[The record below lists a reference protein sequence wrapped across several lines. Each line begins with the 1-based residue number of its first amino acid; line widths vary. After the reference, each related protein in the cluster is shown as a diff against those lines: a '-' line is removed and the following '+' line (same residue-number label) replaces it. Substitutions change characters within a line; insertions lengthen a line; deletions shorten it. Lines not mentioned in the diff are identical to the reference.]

1 MSQRNRLAIAAL
13 ALSAA
18 LVLAS
23 PAPCHAAGL
32 GPERITAAGLLERF
46 LGWLHELWPGA
57 VSDRPDVAWEKEGA
71 MINPNGQPGAATAPS
86 TPAAQGDSQ

>member
-18 LVLAS
+18 LFLAS
-23 PAPCHAAGL
+23 PAPCRAGGL

-46 LGWLHELWPGA
+46 LGWIHERWPGGNSA
-57 VSDRPDVAWEKEGA
+57 PQDQAWEKEGSA
-71 MINPNGQPGAATAPS
+71 IGPDGQPRAAAAPS
-86 TPAAQGDSQ
+86 DPSAPEDSH